1 MQIGTNTATMHLRRR
16 EMNFLFTQ
24 LWFHSLVNI
33 HVIYM
38 LTWLDMTRFMNGT
51 YKKNI
56 SLFDILF
63 LYNDYI
69 EHSLD
74 TFLEVI
80 HSLSIINMVFIIGSN
95 LEI

>member
-1 MQIGTNTATMHLRRR
+1 M
-16 EMNFLFTQ
+16 
-24 LWFHSLVNI
+24 
-33 HVIYM
+33 IYL
-38 LTWLDMTRFMNGT
+38 LTGLDMTRFMNGT

-74 TFLEVI
+74 TFLKLI
-80 HSLSIINMVFIIGSN
+80 HTFSMLDMVFIIGSN